1 MSQHVRVLTKLCG
14 NNVVNSNHID
24 TEGLRMRLGGLS
36 IQNLAE
42 IRAGSAEKAGYHLDC
57 ALTNRSVDS
66 QVLLH

>member
-1 MSQHVRVLTKLCG
+1 
-14 NNVVNSNHID
+14 
-24 TEGLRMRLGGLS
+24 MRLGGLS

-66 QVLLH
+66 QVCCSKTLGWREK